1 MKKIITNQSAN
12 WEEIADAL
20 KSVAHSERL
29 AILNMLCNC
38 GCDQVMVK
46 DIYDKLHLDQSSTSR
61 HLGIMK
67 KGGLLKREVKKGKT
81 YYGMNTSNST
91 ARCLT
96 ELIKHIGH
104 RV

>member
-1 MKKIITNQSAN
+1 MKKTVTNQRAN

-20 KSVAHSERL
+20 KSVAHSGRL

-38 GCDQVMVK
+38 GCDLVMVK
-46 DIYDKLHLDQSSTSR
+46 DIYHKLHLDQSSTSR
-61 HLGIMK
+61 NLGIMK

-81 YYGMNTSNST
+81 YYGMNNSNFT

-96 ELIKHIGH
+96 EMLKHIGQ